1 MEGNDI
7 FVLYKNNTFR
17 YFFEEN
23 VDYEKPGFRSSGLLF
38 IMQVYSIYFLDMF
51 NMNGTEK
58 SSYQVCGDR
67 CICWVN
73 LKALNL

>member
-23 VDYEKPGFRSSGLLF
+23 VDYQKPGFRSSGLLF
-38 IMQVYSIYFLDMF
+38 IM
-51 NMNGTEK
+51 
-58 SSYQVCGDR
+58 
-67 CICWVN
+67 
-73 LKALNL
+73 